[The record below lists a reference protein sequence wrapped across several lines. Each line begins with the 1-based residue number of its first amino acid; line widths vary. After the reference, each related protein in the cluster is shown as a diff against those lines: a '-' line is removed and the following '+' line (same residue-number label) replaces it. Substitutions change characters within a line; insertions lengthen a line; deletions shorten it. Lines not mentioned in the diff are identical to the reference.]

1 MDCFRGSL
9 RRINTMDHNT
19 GMTTLGKVADR
30 AAYLASECYDEFVPV
45 ADISFPEGLST
56 ISIAGERRLLLETA
70 QRQIANRLSIPFPY
84 LQRCPEDLQA
94 ENLAHW
100 ITEER
105 NEKLFFRFDGAHV
118 RAIFTPRYRPLN
130 DLQLIERLFDL
141 GYDHHTPVQARLDAA
156 FMSISIPDSRMIFDL
171 DGNGDRVKPG
181 LCFANSEVGLSS
193 VFVTAFMLRLV
204 CTNGMLAKTSASTS
218 KRHISTTILD
228 DFPSMAEAASKQL
241 SSMAHQ
247 FQISRASK
255 VEDPEAI
262 FTALNR
268 QYQVGE
274 EEAKAVEWGFHQES
288 GNSMFLIIQAYTRAP
303 QFPGLSA
310 HSCHKLERVGGQIL
324 STVRREAA

>member
-9 RRINTMDHNT
+9 RRITMNRNTT

-30 AAYLASECYDEFVPV
+30 AAYLAAECYDEFVPV
-45 ADISFPEGLST
+45 RDISFPNGLST
-56 ISIAGERRLLLETA
+56 ISIAGERRPLLENA
-70 QRQIANRLSIPFPY
+70 QRQIANRLGIPFPY
-84 LQRCPEDLQA
+84 LGRCPEDLQA
-94 ENLAHW
+94 DNLAHW
-100 ITEER
+100 ITEEQ
-105 NEKLFFRFDGAHV
+105 NEKLFFRFDGAYV
-118 RAIFTPRYRPLN
+118 RAIFTPRYTPVDN
-130 DLQLIERLFDL
+130 QQIIERLFDL
-141 GYDHHTPVQARLDAA
+141 GYDHNTPVQARIDAS
-156 FMSISIPDSRMIFDL
+156 FMSISIPDSRMTFDL

-218 KRHISTTILD
+218 KRHISATILN
-228 DFPSMAEAASKQL
+228 DFPMMAEAASRQL
-241 SSMAHQ
+241 ADMAHQ
-247 FQISRASK
+247 FQISMASK
-255 VEDPEAI
+255 VEDPGAI

-274 EEAKAVEWGFHQES
+274 EEAKAVEWGFQQEY

-310 HSCHKLERVGGQIL
+310 HSCHKLERVGGEIL